1 MKLSQEGKNSQ
12 ETKEFVESL
21 WQARLDKKRT
31 YQEISDETQ
40 IPYHTVCRFFQGTMD
55 DPGIYIVNE
64 LAHALDVPMFAPETP
79 DTTAEVERLES
90 ELCHKDELLAEKDK
104 AIGRLVDRSRIMLTG
119 IESRDN
125 RLAEKEN
132 ELHTVQDGSKPLVYG
147 LLGLCVMLAAVLL
160 VYMGLDARNPYQG
173 LIRAAE
179 GKVSVVVFLG
189 ILGVTIAVLVLVYMA
204 GARYFAH
211 RKNKEES

>member
-64 LAHALDVPMFAPETP
+64 LAHALDVPMFAPDAP

-125 RLAEKEN
+125 RLAEKES

-160 VYMGLDARNPYQG
+160 AYIVLDARNPYQG
-173 LIRAAE
+173 LIRVGE

>member
-125 RLAEKEN
+125 RLAEKKH
-132 ELHTVQDGSKPLVYG
+132 ELHTVQDGSKPLIYG

-160 VYMGLDARNPYQG
+160 VYMVLDARNPYQG
-173 LIRAAE
+173 LIRVGE

-189 ILGVTIAVLVLVYMA
+189 ILGVTIAMLVLVYMA
-204 GARYFAH
+204 GAHYFDH

>member
-64 LAHALDVPMFAPETP
+64 LAHALDVPMFAPDAP

-160 VYMGLDARNPYQG
+160 AYIVLDARNPYQG
-173 LIRAAE
+173 LIRVGE

-189 ILGVTIAVLVLVYMA
+189 ILGVTIAVLVLVYMV

-211 RKNKEES
+211 RKNKGES

>member
-147 LLGLCVMLAAVLL
+147 LLGLCVMLASVLL
-160 VYMGLDARNPYQG
+160 VYMVLDAGNPYQG
-173 LIRAAE
+173 LIRVGE

-211 RKNKEES
+211 RKNKGES

>member
-119 IESRDN
+119 IESRDS

-173 LIRAAE
+173 LIRIGE

-204 GARYFAH
+204 GAHYFAH

>member
-64 LAHALDVPMFAPETP
+64 LAHALDVPMFAPDAP

-90 ELCHKDELLAEKDK
+90 ELCHKDELIAEKDK

-160 VYMGLDARNPYQG
+160 VYMVLDARNPYQG
-173 LIRAAE
+173 LIRVGE

-189 ILGVTIAVLVLVYMA
+189 VLGVTIAVLVLVYMA
-204 GARYFAH
+204 GAHYFAH
-211 RKNKEES
+211 RKNKGES

>member
-64 LAHALDVPMFAPETP
+64 LAHALDVPMFAPDAP

-160 VYMGLDARNPYQG
+160 AYMVLDARNPYQG
-173 LIRAAE
+173 LIRAGE

>member
-40 IPYHTVCRFFQGTMD
+40 ISYHTVCRFFQGTMD

-125 RLAEKEN
+125 RLAEKEH
-132 ELHTVQDGSKPLVYG
+132 ELHTVQDGSKPLIYG

-160 VYMGLDARNPYQG
+160 VYMVLDARNPYQG
-173 LIRAAE
+173 LIRVGE

-189 ILGVTIAVLVLVYMA
+189 ILGVTIAMLVLVYMA
-204 GARYFAH
+204 GAHYFDH

>member
-1 MKLSQEGKNSQ
+1 MKISQEGKNSQ

-40 IPYHTVCRFFQGTMD
+40 IPYHTVCRFFQGTID

-64 LAHALDVPMFAPETP
+64 LAHALNVPMFAPDEP

-160 VYMGLDARNPYQG
+160 VYMVLDAGNPYQG
-173 LIRAAE
+173 LIRVGE
-179 GKVSVVVFLG
+179 GKVSVVVLLG
-189 ILGVTIAVLVLVYMA
+189 ILGVTIAVLVLIYMA

>member
-64 LAHALDVPMFAPETP
+64 LAHALDVPMFAPDAP

-125 RLAEKEN
+125 RLVEKEN

-160 VYMGLDARNPYQG
+160 VYMVLDARNPYQG
-173 LIRAAE
+173 LIRVGE
-179 GKVSVVVFLG
+179 GEVSVVVFLG

-204 GARYFAH
+204 GARYFSH
-211 RKNKEES
+211 RKNKGES

>member
-12 ETKEFVESL
+12 ETRDFVESL

-64 LAHALDVPMFAPETP
+64 LAHALDVPMFAPDTP
-79 DTTAEVERLES
+79 DTTAEVERLKS

-104 AIGRLVDRSRIMLTG
+104 AIGRLVDRSRIMQTG
-119 IESRDN
+119 IEFREN
-125 RLAEKEN
+125 WLVEKEH

-160 VYMGLDARNPYQG
+160 VYMVLDARDKYHG
-173 LIRAAE
+173 LIRVGE
-179 GKVSVVVFLG
+179 GKVSVVAL
-189 ILGVTIAVLVLVYMA
+189 LGVIGVIVALLVLVYMV
-204 GARYFAH
+204 GAHYFAH
-211 RKNKEES
+211 RKNKGES

>member
-64 LAHALDVPMFAPETP
+64 LAHALDVPMFAPDAP

-90 ELCHKDELLAEKDK
+90 ELSHKDELLAEKDK

-160 VYMGLDARNPYQG
+160 VYMILDARNPYQG
-173 LIRAAE
+173 LIRVGE
-179 GKVSVVVFLG
+179 GRVSVVVLLG
-189 ILGVTIAVLVLVYMA
+189 ILGVTIAVLVLIYMA
-204 GARYFAH
+204 GAH
-211 RKNKEES
+211 RFVHPKNKGES

>member
-64 LAHALDVPMFAPETP
+64 LAHALDVPMFAPDAP
-79 DTTAEVERLES
+79 DTTEEVERLES

-160 VYMGLDARNPYQG
+160 AYIVLDARNPYQG
-173 LIRAAE
+173 LIRVGE

-189 ILGVTIAVLVLVYMA
+189 ILGVTVAVLVLVYMA

>member
-1 MKLSQEGKNSQ
+1 MKISQEGKNSQ
-12 ETKEFVESL
+12 ETREFVESL

-64 LAHALDVPMFAPETP
+64 LAHALDVPMFAPDAP

-90 ELCHKDELLAEKDK
+90 ELSHKDELLAEKDR

-119 IESRDN
+119 IEFREN

-147 LLGLCVMLAAVLL
+147 LLSLCVMLAAVLL
-160 VYMGLDARNPYQG
+160 VYMILDARNPYQG
-173 LIRAAE
+173 LIRVGE
-179 GKVSVVVFLG
+179 GKVSVVVLLG
-189 ILGVTIAVLVLVYMA
+189 ILGVTIAVLVLIYMA
-204 GARYFAH
+204 GAHRFAH
-211 RKNKEES
+211 RENKGES

>member
-1 MKLSQEGKNSQ
+1 MKVSQEGKNSQ

-104 AIGRLVDRSRIMLTG
+104 AIGRLVDRSQIMLTG
-119 IESRDN
+119 IKSRDN

-160 VYMGLDARNPYQG
+160 VYMVLDARNPYQG
-173 LIRAAE
+173 LIRVGE

-189 ILGVTIAVLVLVYMA
+189 ILGVTIAMLVLVYMA
-204 GARYFAH
+204 GAHYFDH

>member
-1 MKLSQEGKNSQ
+1 MKVSQEGKNSQ

-64 LAHALDVPMFAPETP
+64 LAHALDVPMFAPDAP
-79 DTTAEVERLES
+79 DTTEEVERLES

-160 VYMGLDARNPYQG
+160 VYMVLDAGNPYQG
-173 LIRAAE
+173 LIRVGE

-204 GARYFAH
+204 GARYFSH
-211 RKNKEES
+211 RKNKGES

>member
-1 MKLSQEGKNSQ
+1 
-12 ETKEFVESL
+12 
-21 WQARLDKKRT
+21 
-31 YQEISDETQ
+31 
-40 IPYHTVCRFFQGTMD
+40 MD

-64 LAHALDVPMFAPETP
+64 LAHALDVPMFAPDAP

-90 ELCHKDELLAEKDK
+90 ELCHKDELLAEKDR

-119 IESRDN
+119 IEFREN

-160 VYMGLDARNPYQG
+160 VYMILDARNPYQG
-173 LIRAAE
+173 LIRVGE
-179 GKVSVVVFLG
+179 GRVSVVVLLG
-189 ILGVTIAVLVLVYMA
+189 ILGVTVAVLVLIYMA
-204 GARYFAH
+204 GAHRFVH
-211 RKNKEES
+211 RKNKGGS

>member
-1 MKLSQEGKNSQ
+1 
-12 ETKEFVESL
+12 
-21 WQARLDKKRT
+21 
-31 YQEISDETQ
+31 
-40 IPYHTVCRFFQGTMD
+40 MD

-64 LAHALDVPMFAPETP
+64 LAHALDVPMFAPDAP

-90 ELCHKDELLAEKDK
+90 ELCHKDELLAEKDR

-119 IESRDN
+119 IEFREN

-160 VYMGLDARNPYQG
+160 VYMILDARDPYQG
-173 LIRAAE
+173 LIRVGE
-179 GKVSVVVFLG
+179 GRVSVVVLLG
-189 ILGVTIAVLVLVYMA
+189 ILGVTVAVLVLIYMA
-204 GARYFAH
+204 GAHRFVH
-211 RKNKEES
+211 RKNKGES

>member
-1 MKLSQEGKNSQ
+1 MKISQEGKNSQ
-12 ETKEFVESL
+12 ETREFVESL

-64 LAHALDVPMFAPETP
+64 LAHALDVPMFAPDAP

-90 ELCHKDELLAEKDK
+90 ELCHKDELLAEKDR

-119 IESRDN
+119 IEFREN

-160 VYMGLDARNPYQG
+160 VYMILDARNPYQG
-173 LIRAAE
+173 LIRVGE
-179 GKVSVVVFLG
+179 GRVSVVVLLG
-189 ILGVTIAVLVLVYMA
+189 ILGVTVAVLVLIYMA
-204 GARYFAH
+204 GAHRFVH
-211 RKNKEES
+211 RKNKGGS

>member
-104 AIGRLVDRSRIMLTG
+104 AIGRLVDRSQIMLTG
-119 IESRDN
+119 IKSRDN

-160 VYMGLDARNPYQG
+160 VYMVLDARNPYQG
-173 LIRAAE
+173 LIRVGE

-189 ILGVTIAVLVLVYMA
+189 ILGVTIAMLVLVYMA
-204 GARYFAH
+204 GAHYFDH

>member
-160 VYMGLDARNPYQG
+160 AYMVLDARNPYQG

>member
-1 MKLSQEGKNSQ
+1 LKISQEGKNSQ
-12 ETKEFVESL
+12 ETREFVESL

-64 LAHALDVPMFAPETP
+64 LAHALDVPMFAPDAP

-90 ELCHKDELLAEKDK
+90 ELCHKDELLAEKDR

-119 IESRDN
+119 IEFREN

-160 VYMGLDARNPYQG
+160 VYMILDARDPYQG
-173 LIRAAE
+173 LIRVGE
-179 GKVSVVVFLG
+179 GRVSVVVLLG
-189 ILGVTIAVLVLVYMA
+189 ILGVTVAVLVLIYMA
-204 GARYFAH
+204 GAHRFVH
-211 RKNKEES
+211 RKNKGES

>member
-160 VYMGLDARNPYQG
+160 AYMVLDARNPYQG
-173 LIRAAE
+173 LIRAGE

>member
-1 MKLSQEGKNSQ
+1 MKISQEGKNSQ

-90 ELCHKDELLAEKDK
+90 ELCHKDELLVEKDK

-160 VYMGLDARNPYQG
+160 VYMVLDAGNPYQG
-173 LIRAAE
+173 LIRVGE
-179 GKVSVVVFLG
+179 GKVSIVVFLG
-189 ILGVTIAVLVLVYMA
+189 VLGVTIAVLVLVYMA

-211 RKNKEES
+211 RKNKGES

>member
-64 LAHALDVPMFAPETP
+64 LAHALDVPMFAPDAP

-160 VYMGLDARNPYQG
+160 VYMVLDARNPYQG
-173 LIRAAE
+173 LIRVGE

-204 GARYFAH
+204 GARCFAH
-211 RKNKEES
+211 RKNKGEA

>member
-160 VYMGLDARNPYQG
+160 VYMVLDAGNPYQG
-173 LIRAAE
+173 LIRVGE

-211 RKNKEES
+211 RKNKGES

>member
-1 MKLSQEGKNSQ
+1 MKISQEGKNSQ

-64 LAHALDVPMFAPETP
+64 LAHALDVPMFAPDAP

-90 ELCHKDELLAEKDK
+90 ELSHKDELLAEKDR

-119 IESRDN
+119 IEFREN

-147 LLGLCVMLAAVLL
+147 LLSLCVMLAAVLL
-160 VYMGLDARNPYQG
+160 VYMILDARNPYQG
-173 LIRAAE
+173 LIRVGE
-179 GKVSVVVFLG
+179 GKVSVVVLLG
-189 ILGVTIAVLVLVYMA
+189 ILGVTIAVLVLIYMA
-204 GARYFAH
+204 GAHRFAH
-211 RKNKEES
+211 RENKGES

>member
-132 ELHTVQDGSKPLVYG
+132 ELHTVQDGSKPLIYG

-160 VYMGLDARNPYQG
+160 VYMVLDARNPYQG
-173 LIRAAE
+173 LIRVGE

-189 ILGVTIAVLVLVYMA
+189 ILGVTVAMLVLVYMA
-204 GARYFAH
+204 GAHYFDH

>member
-160 VYMGLDARNPYQG
+160 AYMVLDARNPYQG
-173 LIRAAE
+173 LIRAGE

-204 GARYFAH
+204 GAHYFAH
-211 RKNKEES
+211 RKNKGES